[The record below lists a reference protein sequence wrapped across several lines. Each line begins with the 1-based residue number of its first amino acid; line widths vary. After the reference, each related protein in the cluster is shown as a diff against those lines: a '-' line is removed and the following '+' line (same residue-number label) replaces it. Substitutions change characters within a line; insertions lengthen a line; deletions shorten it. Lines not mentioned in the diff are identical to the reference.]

1 MKAEISVVHLFDAV
15 GDKGIER
22 PVTYLTAAENV
33 FGTSLAFVGTHRI
46 KSAGD
51 WVRRCKDKHDA
62 EVAGGLHPVPAGAGI
77 LACPNS
83 ERGQTPFFET
93 VLIFGVA
100 AATRWRGLEP
110 FTLDIQD
117 DPARIHQ
124 IGLPRLRRMLL
135 AGIDLGR
142 CICAWVEDQPNRRRL
157 SYSPL
162 AEQYPAHK
170 LPGDRA
176 NPGIV
181 HPLTWFR
188 RDLAELLGGWDKVA
202 ATPAF
207 EVSEYADGLLIQ
219 LVDAWFDDESADH
232 RAAQI
237 RAMEHLGF
245 PWR

>member
-1 MKAEISVVHLFDAV
+1 MEAEISVVHLFDAV

-93 VLIFGVA
+93 ILIFGVA
-100 AATRWRGLEP
+100 AETRWRELERFP
-110 FTLDIQD
+110 LHIQAEPD
-117 DPARIHQ
+117 HLPRV
-124 IGLPRLRRMLL
+124 GLPRLRRMLL